1 MLTEGTGELETGEF
15 EDLVCG
21 MLQPVVFVEE
31 LENLKEDSSSVLYLL
46 KVKNMCEALLKKNE
60 KLRSVSEKLVKL
72 GEWER

>member
-1 MLTEGTGELETGEF
+1 MLVHETGKLETGEF

-21 MLQPVVFVEE
+21 MLQPLVFVEE

-60 KLRSVSEKLVKL
+60 VLRSVSEKLGKL
-72 GEWER
+72 GEWEK